1 MNIDQAIDIVKRLGL
16 GSLMCKTDI
25 SDAFKLVPTH
35 PSLWPFHAIKWE
47 EKYYFYTSLV
57 FGSRSSPKIF
67 DALSRAVCWIAIN
80 VFHVKN
86 ILHLLDDFLT
96 IDPPDFM
103 ADRTMALV
111 LMLFKT
117 LNIPIASH
125 KTEGPTTCLEYLGII
140 LDSNKLEA
148 HLPLNK
154 VERINEILL
163 SFLDK
168 KSCTK
173 RELLS
178 PLGHL
183 NFASRVIRPGRS
195 FVSHLIHLSTKAK
208 ELHHYIKLDAE
219 VRSDIRMWQTFLQG
233 WNGVFFFLNDNIT
246 IAADMHLFTD
256 ATDKAFGGIFQNK
269 WFQSMFPKDILSLE
283 DDCSSMALL
292 ELYPIIVACFLWGK
306 QWNKMRILFHCD
318 YMATVQIL
326 NKGRSRVHI
335 INRLMRMLTWL
346 SAQYNFIVHA
356 EHVPGKLNDMADALS
371 RFQMKKFR
379 LLAPNAESTP
389 TPCPP
394 VQELMKFEK
403 TTQKIYGNLL

>member
-1 MNIDQAIDIVKRLGL
+1 MMLCRIYRLNPIGVAEGKYSKKKRLIVDLSAPHDNPNNFSLNDLIDKQEYSLQYVNIDQAIDIVKKLGL

-25 SDAFKLVPTH
+25 SDAFKLVLIH

-47 EKYYFYTSLV
+47 EKYYFYTRLV

-67 DALSRAVCWIAIN
+67 DTLSRAICWIAIN
-80 VFHVKN
+80 VFHEKN

-96 IDPPDFM
+96 TDPSDFM

-125 KTEGPTTCLEYLGII
+125 KTEGTPTTCLAYLGII

-148 HLPLNK
+148 CLPLNK

-178 PLGHL
+178 LLGHL
-183 NFASRVIRPGRS
+183 NFASQVIRPGRS

-233 WNGVFFFLNDNIT
+233 WNGVSFFLNDNIT

-283 DDCSSMALL
+283 DD
-292 ELYPIIVACFLWGK
+292 
-306 QWNKMRILFHCD
+306 
-318 YMATVQIL
+318 YM
-326 NKGRSRVHI
+326 
-335 INRLMRMLTWL
+335 
-346 SAQYNFIVHA
+346 
-356 EHVPGKLNDMADALS
+356 
-371 RFQMKKFR
+371 
-379 LLAPNAESTP
+379 
-389 TPCPP
+389 
-394 VQELMKFEK
+394 
-403 TTQKIYGNLL
+403 